1 MDKSPIKTA
10 RVRCRFFN
18 FISSLIVVLSSVLLP
33 HGTQAAPSPE
43 PHRKSG
49 SPHKE
54 SRRITKDTVADSPPH
69 RSWIVSEH
77 ETGSSPGLESSRGC
91 VFPSLLSDRTHVHA
105 ALLFLTVAGPLRH
118 RPDSLLSPI
127 GGTCFLCSSHLYSH
141 HLNLSSLVC
150 QLKITEN
157 NSQISISCDNPPMLD
172 EADGIL

>member
-1 MDKSPIKTA
+1 M
-10 RVRCRFFN
+10 
-18 FISSLIVVLSSVLLP
+18 SLLHIRHFLLDRAYAHP
-33 HGTQAAPSPE
+33 SHATPSGIADRLHKKRLPTQRKPPRLHGI
-43 PHRKSG
+43 G
-49 SPHKE
+49 
-54 SRRITKDTVADSPPH
+54 SPPH
-69 RSWIVSEH
+69 RSWIIGSRK
-77 ETGSSPGLESSRGC
+77 TGSSPGSESSRGC
-91 VFPSLLSDRTHVHA
+91 VFPKFPSVTGQHVHA

-150 QLKITEN
+150 QLKIAEN